1 MQCPECG
8 YMMGALDKVCLR
20 CAATQD
26 RSAKNPYVAFQ
37 NERMTAADLSFSVTP
52 PFEAPDAQAPDAQE
66 VGGDN
71 LTAPCSVSRPQI
83 FLKALMAALLVIVF
97 YHWFVVWDMQR
108 QIDGLDKTTQDQ
120 QKQISDLRNIVNYNA
135 NAANSSRF

>member
-20 CAATQD
+20 CDATKD
-26 RSAKNPYVAFQ
+26 RSAENPYVAFQ
-37 NERMTAADLSFSVTP
+37 NERMAAASIPSSSTP
-52 PFEAPDAQAPDAQE
+52 PSEAPDAHE

-71 LTAPCSVSRPQI
+71 LTVPHPVKRPRV
-83 FLKALMAALLVIVF
+83 FLKALMAALVVVVF

-108 QIDGLDKTTQDQ
+108 RIDALDKTTQDQ
-120 QKQISDLRNIVNYNA
+120 QKQISDLRDIVNYNA